1 MDTSRANLLGELALD
16 ADLERADHIRMAAEQ
31 LLRFLDANSDRISA
45 LGGMTLIDDDPDFLA
60 VQADLTFRIQSR
72 FQDADTGEWR
82 SEMEVVDAPELVEL
96 YNPSDVYGAFAD
108 AARALGGL
116 AADEAAPG
124 AASSSGGDEDDEDDE
139 DAGGENGGN
148 GDTVHELDAEEVG
161 VDGALYAAAADEWA
175 AARPAPV
182 QADDE
187 DSAAH
192 ALYDLAL
199 EYQERSQ
206 ESEARLLGAFEAA
219 SATLA
224 GLIGDFVIVDDDDE
238 RLTLDASGTLRAEV
252 VPEDGDGEWRA
263 LQTPTQLV
271 EYYDP
276 TDVFGDLAD
285 ALAEAYPGVAP
296 DDDEDDGEDDEGDA
310 DEGDADEGDDPEA
323 SGDDD
328 DGGASDDE
336 G

>member
-96 YNPSDVYGAFAD
+96 YNPTDVYAAFAD

-116 AADEAAPG
+116 AADEAAPE
-124 AASSSGGDEDDEDDE
+124 AASADDDEDDEDDGDE
-139 DAGGENGGN
+139 DGQM
-148 GDTVHELDAEEVG
+148 GDDVLELDAEKAG
-161 VDGALYAAAADEWA
+161 VNGALYAAAADEWA

-238 RLTLDASGTLRAEV
+238 RLTLDANGTLRAEV

-296 DDDEDDGEDDEGDA
+296 DDDEEDGEDGEADA
-310 DEGDADEGDDPEA
+310 DEADADEGDDAEA
-323 SGDDD
+323 GGDD
-328 DGGASDDE
+328 
-336 G
+336 

>member
-16 ADLERADHIRMAAEQ
+16 ADLERADHIRVAAEQ
-31 LLRFLDANSDRISA
+31 MLRFLDANRDRIAA
-45 LGGMTLIDDDPDFLA
+45 LGGMTLIDEDPDFLA
-60 VQADLTFRIQSR
+60 VQPDLSFRIQSR
-72 FQDADTGEWR
+72 FQDADTGGWR

-96 YNPSDVYGAFAD
+96 YNPADVYAAFAE

-116 AADEAAPG
+116 AAGEAAPSMAESG
-124 AASSSGGDEDDEDDE
+124 ADDEDDE
-139 DAGGENGGN
+139 DADGAVPQR
-148 GDTVHELDAEEVG
+148 DVEEAAT
-161 VDGALYAAAADEWA
+161 DGALYAEAADEWA
-175 AARPAPV
+175 AARPAAVP
-182 QADDE
+182 AEDE

-219 SATLA
+219 STTVA

-238 RLTLDASGTLRAEV
+238 RLTLDANGTLRAEV

-285 ALAEAYPGVAP
+285 ALAEAYPGLAP
-296 DDDEDDGEDDEGDA
+296 DDEEAEDADADDDDADAADGDDADDEG
-310 DEGDADEGDDPEA
+310 
-323 SGDDD
+323 
-328 DGGASDDE
+328 
-336 G
+336 

>member
-16 ADLERADHIRMAAEQ
+16 ADLERGDHIRIAAEQ
-31 LLRFLDANSDRISA
+31 MLRFLDANRDRIEA
-45 LGGMTLIDDDPDFLA
+45 LGGLTLIDDDPDFLA
-60 VQADLTFRIQSR
+60 VQPDLTFRIQSR
-72 FQDADTGEWR
+72 FQNADSGEWR
-82 SEMEVVDAPELVEL
+82 AEMEVVDAPELVEL
-96 YNPSDVYGAFAD
+96 YNPADVYAAFAD

-116 AADEAAPG
+116 AADEAAPSK
-124 AASSSGGDEDDEDDE
+124 AASDEDEDDEDDE
-139 DAGGENGGN
+139 DDDEDA
-148 GDTVHELDAEEVG
+148 VPELDAEKAG
-161 VDGALYAAAADEWA
+161 TDGALYAEAADEWA
-175 AARPAPV
+175 ATRPVAV
-182 QADDE
+182 HAEDE

-206 ESEARLLGAFEAA
+206 ESEARLLGAFESA

-238 RLTLDASGTLRAEV
+238 RLTLDANGTLRAEV

-296 DDDEDDGEDDEGDA
+296 DGEDDDDDA
-310 DEGDADEGDDPEA
+310 EDDAADAGEGDDAADADAANAPA
-323 SGDDD
+323 
-328 DGGASDDE
+328 DDE

>member
-16 ADLERADHIRMAAEQ
+16 ADLERGDHIRVAAEQ
-31 LLRFLDANSDRISA
+31 MLRFLDANRDRIGA
-45 LGGMTLIDDDPDFLA
+45 LGGLTLIDDDPDFLA
-60 VQADLTFRIQSR
+60 VQPDLTFRIQSR

-82 SEMEVVDAPELVEL
+82 AEMEVVDAPELVEL
-96 YNPSDVYGAFAD
+96 YNPADVYAAFAE

-116 AADEAAPG
+116 AADEAAPSM
-124 AASSSGGDEDDEDDE
+124 AESDEDEDAEDDEADDVV
-139 DAGGENGGN
+139 ASPG
-148 GDTVHELDAEEVG
+148 VHELDAEPAG
-161 VDGALYAAAADEWA
+161 TDGGLYAAAADEWA
-175 AARPAPV
+175 ATRPTAV
-182 QADDE
+182 HAEDE

-206 ESEARLLGAFEAA
+206 ESEARLLGAFESA

-238 RLTLDASGTLRAEV
+238 RLTLDANGTLRAEV

-296 DDDEDDGEDDEGDA
+296 NGEADDEADDDDASEDDDAGGDAADADDDAAADAADADTDDEG
-310 DEGDADEGDDPEA
+310 
-323 SGDDD
+323 
-328 DGGASDDE
+328 
-336 G
+336 